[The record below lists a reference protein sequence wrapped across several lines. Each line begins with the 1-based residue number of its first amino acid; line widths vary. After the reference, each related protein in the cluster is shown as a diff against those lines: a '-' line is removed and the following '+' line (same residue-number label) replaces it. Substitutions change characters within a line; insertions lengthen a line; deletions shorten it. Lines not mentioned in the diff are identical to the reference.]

1 MPNKETKASDLGG
14 RLKILYLYK
23 ILWEKTDSE
32 HALTMPQ
39 IQSELEKYGVEA
51 GRKAIYEYIDALR
64 EFGADIDS
72 GMGKSSG
79 YSLASRTF
87 DLPELKLLADAVAS
101 SRFFTE
107 KRAKELIGKLETLC
121 SEHEAGSIR
130 RQVYIADRL
139 TTDNERIYYN
149 VNEIHRAIAEKRM
162 ITFKYFDYDIRK
174 RKKYSDGERVCSPYA
189 LTWNDERYYLI
200 ADYEK
205 HGGLTNFRVDR
216 MENVQI
222 LDKPAKKKPRGFKL
236 SDYMGSTFSMFS
248 GREETVSLRFNNKL
262 IKVVLDRFGMSVA
275 LIPDGDEHFIVR
287 VPVRV
292 SSPEPFFGWLFQFD
306 TDVQILSPKTL
317 RDDYVKMLN
326 RVAKANRSSDNTPS
340 ARKTKK

>member
-1 MPNKETKASDLGG
+1 MSEKETKSSDLGG
-14 RLKILYLYK
+14 RLKILYLYR

-39 IQSELEKYGVEA
+39 IQSELKKYGVEA

-64 EFGADIDS
+64 EFGAEIES

-107 KRAKELIGKLETLC
+107 KKAKALVEKLETLC

-130 RQVYIADRL
+130 RNVYIANRL

-149 VNEIHRAIAEKRM
+149 VNEIHRAIAEKRK
-162 ITFKYFDYDIRK
+162 ISFKYFDYDIRK
-174 RKKYSDGERVCSPYA
+174 RKRYREGERVCSPYA
-189 LTWNDERYYLI
+189 LTWNEEKYYLI
-200 ADYEK
+200 AHYEK
-205 HGGLTNFRVDR
+205 YGRMSHFRVDR

-222 LDKPAKKKPRGFKL
+222 LDEPVHKMPRDFKL
-236 SDYMGSTFSMFS
+236 SEYMGSTFSMFS
-248 GREETVSLRFNNKL
+248 GEIETVRLRFKNSLLNA
-262 IKVVLDRFGMSVA
+262 VLDRFGRQITLV
-275 LIPDGDEHFIVR
+275 PDGDKHFTVK
-287 VPVRV
+287 VPVRA
-292 SSPEPFFGWLFQFD
+292 SRPEPFFGWLFQFG
-306 TDVQILSPKTL
+306 TDAQILAPESL
-317 RDDYVKMLN
+317 REEYVQMLN
-326 RVAKANRSSDNTPS
+326 DTAKAN
-340 ARKTKK
+340 K

>member
-1 MPNKETKASDLGG
+1 MSDKEMKTADIGSQ
-14 RLKILYLYK
+14 LKILYLYK

-32 HALTMPQ
+32 HAITMPE
-39 IQSELEKYGVEA
+39 IQSELNKHGIEA
-51 GRKAIYEYIDALR
+51 GRKAIYKYIDMLR
-64 EFGADIDS
+64 EFGAEIDS

-107 KRAKELIGKLETLC
+107 KRAKELIEKLETLC

-149 VNEIHRAIAEKRM
+149 VNEIHRAIAEKKM

-174 RKKYSDGERVCSPYA
+174 RKKYREGERVCSPYA
-189 LTWNDERYYLI
+189 LTWSEEKYYLI
-200 ADYEK
+200 AYYEK
-205 HGGLTNFRVDR
+205 YGGITHFRVDK

-222 LDKPAKKKPRGFKL
+222 LDEAAHKMPRDLKL
-236 SDYMGSTFSMFS
+236 SEYMSSTFSMFS
-248 GREETVSLRFNNKL
+248 GKEAEVKLRFDNKL
-262 IKVVLDRFGMSVA
+262 INVVIDRFGKQIT
-275 LIPDGDEHFIVR
+275 LIPDGDGHFTVK
-287 VPVRV
+287 VPVRA
-292 SSPEPFFGWLFQFD
+292 SSPAPFFGWLFQFGSD
-306 TDVQILSPKTL
+306 AQIVSPETLKKEYVDMLGKT
-317 RDDYVKMLN
+317 
-326 RVAKANRSSDNTPS
+326 AKAN
-340 ARKTKK
+340 K